1 MPVENPYV
9 RVWHLIEAARG
20 SVDPDRRRTLISEA
34 FDVVKEARPP
44 QAAEKESR
52 KPVYGLKLESEGN
65 PPLSLSLEVWSRAD
79 AFWAAEVIAIASSEE
94 YDEFGLWEGAT
105 YLYGGAT
112 RCCWSEATPSDIALA
127 TQRLILEHEE
137 LLLNSRSA
145 PATSRKL
152 LEDTARLRE
161 LLSERRLHH

>member
-1 MPVENPYV
+1 MCSDWFGVITASDKRKDSVAKRGGGGIMPVENPYV

-94 YDEFGLWEGAT
+94 YDEFGLWE
-105 YLYGGAT
+105 
-112 RCCWSEATPSDIALA
+112 
-127 TQRLILEHEE
+127 
-137 LLLNSRSA
+137 
-145 PATSRKL
+145 
-152 LEDTARLRE
+152 
-161 LLSERRLHH
+161 